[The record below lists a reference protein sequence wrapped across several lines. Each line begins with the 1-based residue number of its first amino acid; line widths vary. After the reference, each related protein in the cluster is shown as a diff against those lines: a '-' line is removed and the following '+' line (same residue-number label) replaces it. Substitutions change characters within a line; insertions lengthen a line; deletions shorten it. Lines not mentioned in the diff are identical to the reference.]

1 MVKKPASKPKGDS
14 VANKA
19 RISKVD
25 EGHSKKKSSSNDNK
39 PKPEPSSK
47 NSSSPAVIRQRN
59 WMGIG
64 IAILAFAV
72 GVLCPP
78 MLKHFQVS
86 STGNETTSSDA
97 AGTTT
102 KQRQEQLQHRR
113 TTSKTQKDV
122 VYTASATHSVS
133 LAKAM
138 PQTPQYP
145 CTDDRLAEFVHDEA
159 VAGFHILCLKYV
171 DDDGVTTGGGR
182 SPTLHLDVRV
192 GGTERNQVIHHR
204 EMEGAVAWDAFK
216 VILQDS
222 TASLHSSVPPDFQPW
237 ALFTPEGERL
247 FDAMSVEDASSG
259 ETFVDGLAQDIGMV
273 LLFTGGQFL
282 WPGVRLGFKREIAL
296 YSIMPGNPP
305 RTFEKNQTATL
316 ETLSL
321 FPLVLAVEGF
331 LSKEECRHIQVL
343 FESMPWDLFHLA
355 HPSLV

>member
-1 MVKKPASKPKGDS
+1 
-14 VANKA
+14 
-19 RISKVD
+19 
-25 EGHSKKKSSSNDNK
+25 
-39 PKPEPSSK
+39 
-47 NSSSPAVIRQRN
+47 
-59 WMGIG
+59 
-64 IAILAFAV
+64 
-72 GVLCPP
+72 

-86 STGNETTSSDA
+86 SSTASRGNDTSDDA
-97 AGTTT
+97 VGTTTT

-138 PQTPQYP
+138 PRTPQYP
-145 CTDDRLAEFVHDEA
+145 CTEDRLAEFVHDEA

-171 DDDGVTTGGGR
+171 DDDDGVTTGGGR

-192 GGTERNQVIHHR
+192 GGTERNQVIHR
-204 EMEGAVAWDAFK
+204 EMEGPVAWDAFK

-222 TASLHSSVPPDFQPW
+222 TASLQSSVPPDFQPW

-247 FDAMSVEDASSG
+247 FDANSVEDASSG
-259 ETFVDGLAQDIGMV
+259 ETFVDVLAKDTGMV

-282 WPGVRLGFKREIAL
+282 WPGVRLGFKRQIAL

-331 LSKEECRHIQVL
+331 LSKGECRHIQVL